1 MDRWGLIRFMRS
13 ISLFVLLLPEACKAG
28 LQNVGTIYPGFQGS
42 QMTWIN
48 LNGLFL
54 ISNNSNFAFG
64 FSTTKD
70 VTQFLLVVVHTGSS
84 KVIWSANR
92 GSPVSNSDKFIFGG
106 DGKVSLQK
114 GEAVVWTADTG
125 GKRVSAIEMQDSG
138 NLVLLGN
145 GGSVLWQSFSHPTD
159 TLISN
164 QDFVDGMKLVSD
176 PNSNKLTHILEIKS
190 GDMMLS
196 AGFQTHQPY
205 WSIQKERRVTI
216 DKGGGKVSVASL
228 SGNSWKFYDG
238 NKVFLSQFIFSD
250 STDANG
256 TSIAVLGNDGFIS
269 FYNLDDGGSD
279 SQTKIPSDP
288 CSRPEPCDA
297 HYVCS
302 GNNVCQCPSGLSN
315 RLNCQTE
322 VVSSCDGSNGSTE
335 LVSAGDRLNYF
346 ALGFVP
352 PSSRTDLEGCK
363 SACRG
368 NCSCLAFFFHNS
380 SGNCFLFSDIG
391 SFQNSNAGSSFVA
404 YIKVSSD
411 GGGGSNAG
419 GDGSGEKSFPI
430 VVIIVIGTL
439 IVICG
444 LLYMAFR
451 YHRKKK
457 KMLESPLN
465 TSEDDNFL
473 ETLSGMPIRFSYR
486 DLQTATNNFS
496 VKLGHGG
503 FGSEDMN
510 LRPSMTK
517 VVQMLEGLSPV
528 PLPPTSSP
536 LGSRLYSSF
545 FKSTREKDDCFS
557 TRRSLLV
564 CISTLPFLF
573 GLHEFLEDLSAK
585 ALQSDTNTSMLIK
598 EEVRK
603 VVSKG
608 KAAGVL
614 RLVFHDAGTFE
625 MDGNSGGMNGSIVYE
640 LERPEN
646 AGLKKSLKACTQFL
660 TKQRVKWMQ
669 YNKIFSLLVSWAD
682 MIAVAGAEAVS
693 VCGGPTIPV
702 QLGRLDSLE
711 PDAEGKLPRESL
723 DAPGLKQN
731 FKRKGLSTQELVAL
745 SGAHTL
751 GSKGFGSPFVFDN
764 SYYKILLEKPWKS
777 PGGMSN
783 MIGLPSDHALVED
796 DECLRWIKKYA
807 DNQNMFFND
816 FKNAYIKLVN
826 SGARW
831 KSL

>member
-13 ISLFVLLLPEACKAG
+13 ISLCVLLLPEACKAG

-64 FSTTKD
+64 FSTTQD
-70 VTQFLLVVVHTGSS
+70 VTQFLLVVVHMGSS

-196 AGFQTHQPY
+196 AGFQTPQPY
-205 WSIQKERRVTI
+205 WSIQKERRMTI
-216 DKGGGKVSVASL
+216 DKGGGKVAVASL

-457 KMLESPLN
+457 KMLESPHN

-503 FGSEDMN
+503 FGSVYQGALPDGTQVAVKKLEGMGQGKKEFRAEVSIIGSIHHHHLVRIKGFCAEGTHRLLAYEFMANGSLDKWIFKRNKEEILLDWETRFNIAVGTAKGLAYLHEDCDVKIIHCDIKPENVLLDGQFLAKVSDFGLAKLMNREQSHVFTTLRGTRGYLAPEWITNYAISEKSDVYSYGMLLLEIIGGRKNFDPTESSEKSHFPSYAFKMMEEGRLKEILDSKLRLDNDDDRVSTSIKVALWCIQEDMN

-545 FKSTREKDDCFS
+545 FKSTSEEGTSSAPSDCNS
-557 TRRSLLV
+557 
-564 CISTLPFLF
+564 
-573 GLHEFLEDLSAK
+573 DAYLSA
-585 ALQSDTNTSMLIK
+585 
-598 EEVRK
+598 VR
-603 VVSKG
+603 
-608 KAAGVL
+608 
-614 RLVFHDAGTFE
+614 
-625 MDGNSGGMNGSIVYE
+625 
-640 LERPEN
+640 
-646 AGLKKSLKACTQFL
+646 
-660 TKQRVKWMQ
+660 
-669 YNKIFSLLVSWAD
+669 
-682 MIAVAGAEAVS
+682 
-693 VCGGPTIPV
+693 
-702 QLGRLDSLE
+702 
-711 PDAEGKLPRESL
+711 
-723 DAPGLKQN
+723 
-731 FKRKGLSTQELVAL
+731 L
-745 SGAHTL
+745 SG
-751 GSKGFGSPFVFDN
+751 P
-764 SYYKILLEKPWKS
+764 
-777 PGGMSN
+777 
-783 MIGLPSDHALVED
+783 
-796 DECLRWIKKYA
+796 R
-807 DNQNMFFND
+807 
-816 FKNAYIKLVN
+816 
-826 SGARW
+826 
-831 KSL
+831 

>member
-1 MDRWGLIRFMRS
+1 MGS
-13 ISLFVLLLPEACKAG
+13 ISLFVLLLPEGCKAG
-28 LQNVGTIYPGFQGS
+28 VQHVGTIYPGFQGS

-64 FSTTKD
+64 FSTTQD
-70 VTQFLLVVVHTGSS
+70 VTQFLLVVVHMGSS

-92 GSPVSNSDKFIFGG
+92 GSPVSYSDKFIFGG

-196 AGFQTHQPY
+196 AGFQTPQPY
-205 WSIQKERRVTI
+205 WSIQKERRMTI
-216 DKGGGKVSVASL
+216 DKGGGKPAVASL

-256 TSIAVLGNDGFIS
+256 TWIAVLGNDGFIS

-352 PSSRTDLEGCK
+352 PSSITDLEGCK
-363 SACRG
+363 SACHG

-411 GGGGSNAG
+411 GGSGSNAG

-457 KMLESPLN
+457 KMLESPPN

-496 VKLGHGG
+496 VKLGQGG
-503 FGSEDMN
+503 FGSVYQGALPDGTQLAVKKLEGMGQGKKEFRAEVSIIGSIHHHHLVRIKGFCAEGTHRLLAYEFMANGSLDKWIFKRNKEEFLLDWETRFNIAVGTAKGLAYLHEDCDVKIIHCDIKPENVLLDGQFLAKVSDFGLAKLMNREQSHVFTTLRGTRGYLAPEWITNYAISEKSDVYSYGMLLLEIIGGRKNFIATESSEKSHFPSYAFKMMEEGKLKEILDSKLRLDNDDDRVSTSIKVALWCIQEDMN

-517 VVQMLEGLSPV
+517 VVHMLEGLSPV

-545 FKSTREKDDCFS
+545 FKSTSEEGTSSGPSDCNS
-557 TRRSLLV
+557 
-564 CISTLPFLF
+564 
-573 GLHEFLEDLSAK
+573 DAYLSA
-585 ALQSDTNTSMLIK
+585 
-598 EEVRK
+598 VR
-603 VVSKG
+603 
-608 KAAGVL
+608 
-614 RLVFHDAGTFE
+614 
-625 MDGNSGGMNGSIVYE
+625 
-640 LERPEN
+640 
-646 AGLKKSLKACTQFL
+646 
-660 TKQRVKWMQ
+660 
-669 YNKIFSLLVSWAD
+669 
-682 MIAVAGAEAVS
+682 
-693 VCGGPTIPV
+693 
-702 QLGRLDSLE
+702 
-711 PDAEGKLPRESL
+711 
-723 DAPGLKQN
+723 
-731 FKRKGLSTQELVAL
+731 L
-745 SGAHTL
+745 SG
-751 GSKGFGSPFVFDN
+751 P
-764 SYYKILLEKPWKS
+764 
-777 PGGMSN
+777 
-783 MIGLPSDHALVED
+783 
-796 DECLRWIKKYA
+796 R
-807 DNQNMFFND
+807 
-816 FKNAYIKLVN
+816 
-826 SGARW
+826 
-831 KSL
+831 